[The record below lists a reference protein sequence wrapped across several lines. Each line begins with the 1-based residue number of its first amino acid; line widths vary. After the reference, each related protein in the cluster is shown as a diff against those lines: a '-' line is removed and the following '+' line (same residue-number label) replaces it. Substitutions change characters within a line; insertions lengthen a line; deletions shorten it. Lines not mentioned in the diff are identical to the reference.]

1 MKMKKKTLTALL
13 LALALV
19 LGCLG
24 GCAAPAANDSVE
36 SPAPVPDVS
45 GAPDE
50 GGAASAPDADSKNTG
65 DFDAEV
71 TPPEVL
77 PVIVI
82 SGSYHEMGV
91 QYGTQMSDYIA
102 RNAMVVYERTRPN
115 WDTWEHLV
123 EAMDAYEKEMTE
135 KTPAAVEM
143 WKGISEG
150 SGVDYNLIRLLN
162 LSLELMIMPP
172 AKDDSAADAK
182 TCSHISAWGDATAD
196 GEMIAGLNVDQ
207 GWNTGTYSCIV
218 LAYPKDGNAILFV
231 PPWAGI
237 AGFSFGI
244 NSAGVTITGSGG
256 MNARPEDSSFGP
268 DNMAS
273 KLQILL
279 ECSSAEEAL
288 NKYLSLETGSAE
300 NAQFLDA
307 NTSFMVEYTPAVHV
321 VRQAGDNGEKD
332 YLIATNY
339 FIDKAMSEAN
349 YPDEWMG
356 GLWDSIPRYK
366 SYEQMISEN
375 YGGITVETV
384 MEMLGCT
391 KYWDGTQWQ
400 EDTLSLEPFEDPKS
414 LWSPEARSEEY
425 KTLLSCIAVPSQFR
439 IYVNQGGLDSLFST
453 VPRATG
459 KLCSLVLDKDITN
472 VLSSAG
478 YDAKL
483 QIWLAAGKLS
493 NSESISVQQQT
504 KLDEARD
511 SLWKAYNYSAKAY
524 AAEGDEQL
532 ELYGKALSNLC
543 RAQIYAKEIL

>member
-1 MKMKKKTLTALL
+1 MKMKKKTLTVLL

-19 LGCLG
+19 LGCLS
-24 GCAAPAANDSVE
+24 GCAAPAE
-36 SPAPVPDVS
+36 SGGTESAAPAPEVS
-45 GAPDE
+45 GTPDE
-50 GGAASAPDADSKNTG
+50 NGAEADPDTIGKNTG
-65 DFDAEV
+65 DFDAEA

-77 PVIVI
+77 PVIVV
-82 SGSYHEMGV
+82 SGSYYEMGV
-91 QYGTQMSDYIA
+91 QYGTQMADYIA
-102 RNAMVVYERTRPN
+102 RNAAVVYGGTRPN

-123 EAMDAYEKEMTE
+123 GAMDEYEKEMTA

-143 WKGISEG
+143 WKGISAG
-150 SGVDYNLIRLLN
+150 SGVDYDLIRLLN

-172 AKDDSAADAK
+172 AEDENAADTE

-207 GWNTGTYSCIV
+207 GWNTGTYGCIV
-218 LAYPKDGNAILFV
+218 LAYPEDGNSILFV

-288 NKYLSLETGSAE
+288 NKYLSFETGSAE

-307 NTSFMVEYTPAVHV
+307 DTSFMVEYTPAVHV
-321 VRQAGDNGEKD
+321 VRQSGDNGEKD

-339 FIDKAMSEAN
+339 FIDEAMAEAN

-356 GLWDSIPRYK
+356 GLWDSIPRYQ

-375 YGGITVETV
+375 YGEITVEKV

-391 KYWDGTQWQ
+391 EYWDGTQWHN
-400 EDTLSLEPFEDPKS
+400 DTLSLEPFEDPKS
-414 LWSPEARSEEY
+414 LWSPEARSELY
-425 KTLLSCIAVPSQFR
+425 KTLLSCVAVPSQLR
-439 IYVNQGGLDSLFST
+439 VYVNQGGLDDLFST

-459 KLCSLVLDKDITN
+459 EFCSLVLDEDIAN
-472 VLSSAG
+472 IIA
-478 YDAKL
+478 DAEYEAVL
-483 QIWLAAGKLS
+483 QIWLAAVKLS
-493 NSESISVQQQT
+493 NSESISAQQQT
-504 KLDEARD
+504 KLDEAKD
-511 SLWKAYNYSAKAY
+511 NLWKAYNYSAKAY

-532 ELYGKALSNLC
+532 ALYGKALSCLC
-543 RAQIYAKEIL
+543 SAQIYAKEIQ